1 MKSLNKNFLNLFFV
15 ISFTLILSI
24 INPPFVYSQ
33 KILTPNE
40 HFGFYPGTDKM
51 LFNYESLISY
61 LNKLDEASDKI
72 AMQQI
77 GLSPMGKPM
86 YVLFISSA
94 ENIQNLE
101 KLKHINE
108 ELALNPNLTEKEQQ
122 QYINEGKVFF
132 LFTLSMH
139 STEVAPSQSLPLIAY
154 DLVTTTDAAIQ
165 KQLND
170 VVYMVIPNHNP
181 DGMNMIV
188 DHYNKYK
195 DTKYDGSS
203 MPGVYHKYVGHDN
216 NRDFVAL
223 TQSDTRAISKLY
235 SKEWFPQVM
244 VEKHQMGST
253 GPRYF
258 VSPPHDPI
266 AENVDAGIWNWM
278 KIFGSRTVTK
288 MTEEGLKGVSQNYL
302 FDDYWPGA
310 TETCIWKNV
319 VGMLTE
325 AASVKY
331 ATPIYVEP
339 TELQTIGKGMGEYK
353 KSINMTDPWE
363 GGWWRLSDL
372 IKYEISSTMA
382 YLETAAMNKKEI
394 LKFRN
399 DLCKKEVEKGKNEA
413 PYYYVFPKNQ
423 HDQSELVNL
432 VNLLNEHGVNVYE
445 LDKSVIVDQKSFNK
459 GDVIVPLAQPF
470 RPFIKEMLES
480 QVFPARH
487 YTPNGEMIKP
497 YDITSWSLPL
507 HKGVKV
513 FEINK
518 NKEVF
523 DNSFTLLKQPYNL
536 YTSSNSEYEAILL
549 TANHNNSYQAVFAAL
564 NKGIKVEQ
572 ILEDYD
578 QNGVIAPKGS
588 FIIYSSKG
596 LDVVFNQLNF
606 TPEFLSQELNVKTK
620 SVNLPRVALIE
631 SYFHPM
637 DAGWTRYVFDS
648 YNIPFTLLNPDE
660 IKNTDLSKNFDVI
673 VIPDEQKSVL
683 IDGSYKSESR
693 QYFMKYPPEYMKGM
707 EKEGYEKLL
716 KFIDDGGKA
725 IAWRNATELFS
736 GMQSIKVDKNK
747 KEDFEFPV
755 RDISDGLIKNGF
767 SSPGSLLKVELN
779 TDHPITYGML
789 EEVGVFHRSS
799 PVFTTWQPYF
809 DVDRRVIGTFPER
822 NILLSGYA
830 KNEEKLG
837 NKASI
842 VWLKKGKGQV
852 VLFSFNPQFRASTP
866 ATYKLLFNSLL
877 L

>member
-61 LNKLDEASDKI
+61 LNKLDEASDKL

-94 ENIQNLE
+94 GNIQNLE

-339 TELQTIGKGMGEYK
+339 AELQTIGKGMGEYK

-372 IKYEISSTMA
+372 VKYEISSTMA

-432 VNLLNEHGVNVYE
+432 VNLLNEHGVKVYE
-445 LDKSVIVDQKSFNK
+445 LDKSVIVDQKTFNK

-596 LDVVFNQLNF
+596 LDVVYNQLNF

-620 SVNLPRVALIE
+620 SVSLPRVALIE

-648 YNIPFTLLNPDE
+648 YNIPFTVLNPDE

-683 IDGSYKSESR
+683 VDGSYKSESR

-747 KEDFEFPV
+747 KENFEFPV

-866 ATYKLLFNSLL
+866 ATYKLLFNAILL
-877 L
+877 